1 MNRNRPFILGII
13 GVVWIVST
21 TFAINVFTTDLR
33 HMRERV
39 ATLEDQMFTVCITG
53 GCEE

>member
-1 MNRNRPFILGII
+1 MSKDKKFILGIV
-13 GVVWIVST
+13 GVVWIVAT
-21 TFAINVFTTDLR
+21 TFTTNALVSDIGRLK
-33 HMRERV
+33 ERV